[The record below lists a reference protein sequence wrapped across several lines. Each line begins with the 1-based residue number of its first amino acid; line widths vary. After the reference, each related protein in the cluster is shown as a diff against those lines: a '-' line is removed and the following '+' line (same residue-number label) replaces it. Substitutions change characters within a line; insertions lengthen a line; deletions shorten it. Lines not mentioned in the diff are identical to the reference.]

1 MDVALV
7 GPLLPGVENH
17 SLARLE
23 HAARNAGFETR
34 LVDLSSLGDLHA
46 ALRAILADPPALCGI
61 SVQSTEAALASISL
75 AWRLRHAGFKG
86 RIVCGGHFATLN
98 ADEILESPAGVD
110 AVVRFAGEEALVGLL
125 RGASSDAELGALPGL
140 VFRAADGTLRH
151 GAPGRVVGDGVPR
164 APLGDRPLPRH
175 LGFAAADLVTSRGCE
190 ARCAYCCVAAT
201 SELERR
207 EVVRAGGSARRP
219 AYARRSVG
227 DIAGEIA
234 ALYHERGAR
243 VFNFMDD
250 NLLPLEPERAL
261 DLIDALAAGLHARG
275 VGRIALS
282 LQLRA
287 DVVTPAVADALVELG
302 LVRAYVGIDAAS
314 AGHLGAL
321 GRRAEASA
329 GARALAELSRR
340 GVFAVCNALLIGP
353 TFDFEKI
360 QGEIAALSS
369 LGHAPLHLLPLD
381 VRAGTALSARA
392 ERLGLV
398 SGSFLWRHYR
408 FLDERTELLGRVV
421 VSLPTR
427 LAERS
432 VPIALYDLG
441 YNLGI
446 ARRLLPDLGET
457 VDRLAALY
465 ERVAEAWNA
474 DQIRVLAAAAELAG
488 ARDHDA
494 VAAFIAEEQESV
506 REHDEALLAECDAAL
521 RELERRA
528 ASALGSAAPP
538 HARGLLLSVALSLGM
553 AACGSSRTASP
564 AGAGGAGGASG
575 SGGSAGS
582 TVDGGFHVGGYPA
595 YEAGPVPDAHFDV
608 ADAAVCSTTTDAGL
622 PGADASVDSGADAGT
637 CPDGT
642 AAKTGP
648 PWDFMCGLSQS
659 PVGCGFSVHLAFDAN
674 GVLSAVDSTGFV
686 DPTTLDCITALLG
699 KSCYP
704 ALACTTQTLSSHC
717 WVA

>member
-23 HAARNAGFETR
+23 HVARKAGFETR
-34 LVDLSSLGDLHA
+34 LVDLSSLGDLDA
-46 ALRAILADPPALCGI
+46 ALAAVLADPPALCGI

-75 AWRLRHAGFKG
+75 AWRLRHAGFQG

-98 ADEILESPAGVD
+98 AEQILESPAGVD

-125 RGASSDAELGALPGL
+125 RGASSDEELGALPGL
-140 VFRAADGTLRH
+140 VFRGADGQLRQ
-151 GAPGRVVGDGVPR
+151 GAPGRVAGDGVPR
-164 APLGDRPLPRH
+164 APLGDRPLPEH
-175 LGFAAADLVTSRGCE
+175 LGFPAADLVTSRGCE

-207 EVVRAGGSARRP
+207 EAVRGGRAARTP
-219 AYARRSVG
+219 SYARRSAEH
-227 DIAGEIA
+227 IAEEIA
-234 ALYHERGAR
+234 VLYHERGAR

-261 DLIDALAAGLHARG
+261 EFIDALAAGLDTRG

-314 AGHLGAL
+314 AGQLRAL
-321 GRRAEASA
+321 GRRTEASA
-329 GARALAELSRR
+329 GAQALSELWQR
-340 GVFAVCNALLIGP
+340 GVFSVCNALLIGP
-353 TFDFEKI
+353 TFGFEKI
-360 QGEIAALSS
+360 QGEIEALSA
-369 LGHAPLHLLPLD
+369 LRHAPLHLLPLD

-392 ERLGLV
+392 EKLGLV
-398 SGSFLWRHYR
+398 SGNFLWRHYR
-408 FLDERTELLGRVV
+408 FLDERTELLGQVV

-446 ARRLLPDLGET
+446 ARRLLPELRET

-474 DQIRVLAAAAELAG
+474 DQIRVLLAASELAATRNRDGIASFIAAE
-488 ARDHDA
+488 
-494 VAAFIAEEQESV
+494 QERV

-521 RELERRA
+521 RELERK
-528 ASALGSAAPP
+528 ASAALGAPAAP
-538 HARGLLLSVALSLGM
+538 HVRGLLLSVALSLGM
-553 AACGSSRTASP
+553 AACGGISQASNP
-564 AGAGGAGGASG
+564 ASGGAGGSGGSGVDASAGAGGGGG
-575 SGGSAGS
+575 SGGIH
-582 TVDGGFHVGGYPA
+582 F
-595 YEAGPVPDAHFDV
+595 EAGPVQDAHFDV
-608 ADAAVCSTTTDAGL
+608 ADAAACSNPGDAGL
-622 PGADASVDSGADAGT
+622 NLDASADSAVPDAGL

-642 AAKTGP
+642 APKSGPAWDFLCGLGTGP
-648 PWDFMCGLSQS
+648 Q
-659 PVGCGFSVHLAFDAN
+659 GCGFLVQLTFDAN
-674 GVLSAVDSTGFV
+674 GVLSAVDSTGFT
-686 DPTTLDCITALLG
+686 PKNTLDCITALLG

-704 ALACTTQTLSSHC
+704 ALACTTQQLVSHC

>member
-23 HAARNAGFETR
+23 HAARKAGFETR
-34 LVDLSSLGDLHA
+34 LVDLSSLGDLDA
-46 ALRAILADPPALCGI
+46 ALAAVLADEPALCGI
-61 SVQSTEAALASISL
+61 SVQSTEAALASIAF
-75 AWRLRHAGFKG
+75 AWRLRQRGFEG

-98 ADEILESPAGVD
+98 AEQILESPAGVD

-125 RGASSDAELGALPGL
+125 GGASSDDELAALPGL
-140 VFRAADGTLRH
+140 LFRGADGALCE
-151 GAPGRVVGDGVPR
+151 GAPGRIAGDSVPR
-164 APLGDRPLPRH
+164 APLGDRPLPEH
-175 LGFAAADLVTSRGCE
+175 LGFPAADLVTSRGCQ

-207 EVVRAGGSARRP
+207 EAVRDGRAARAP
-219 AYARRSVG
+219 AYARRAPE
-227 DIAGEIA
+227 DIAEEIA

-261 DLIDALAAGLHARG
+261 ELIAALAAELDARG

-314 AGHLGAL
+314 PGHLRAL
-321 GRRAEASA
+321 GRHTDASS
-329 GARALAELSRR
+329 GARALAELWRR

-353 TFDFEKI
+353 TFEFEKVE
-360 QGEIAALSS
+360 GEIAALSA
-369 LGHAPLHLLPLD
+369 LHHAPLHLLPLD

-392 ERLGLV
+392 EKLGLV

-408 FLDERTELLGRVV
+408 FLDDRTELLGQVV

-446 ARRLLPDLGET
+446 ARRLLPELRET
-457 VDRLAALY
+457 VDRLAGVY
-465 ERVAEAWNA
+465 ERAAETWNA
-474 DQIRVLAAAAELAG
+474 DQIRVLSAAAGLAG
-488 ARDHDA
+488 ERDRDGI
-494 VAAFIAEEQESV
+494 AAFIAAEQERV
-506 REHDEALLAECDAAL
+506 REHDEALLEQCDAAL
-521 RELERRA
+521 RELERK
-528 ASALGSAAPP
+528 ASATLGAPAAP

-553 AACGSSRTASP
+553 AACGGISQSNSP
-564 AGAGGAGGASG
+564 GSGGA
-575 SGGSAGS
+575 GGSAGS
-582 TVDGGFHVGGYPA
+582 AVDASAGAAGGGGTGGSLP
-595 YEAGPVPDAHFDV
+595 EAAPIPDAHFDV
-608 ADAAVCSTTTDAGL
+608 ADSAVCSTQSDAGL
-622 PGADASVDSGADAGT
+622 PDASVDSGVDAGL

-642 AAKTGP
+642 QPKSGP
-648 PWDFMCGLSQS
+648 PWDFLCGLS
-659 PVGCGFSVHLAFDAN
+659 PGPGGCGFQVKLTFDAN
-674 GVLSAVDSTGFV
+674 GVLSAVDSSGVT
-686 DPTTLDCITALLG
+686 PKNTLDCITALLG

-704 ALACTTQTLSSHC
+704 ALACTTQTLTSHC